1 MYLKSEIFADRWFN
15 FLHKPFFLS
24 SCIYL
29 YQQFYKTELLEIP
42 RINIMTSALFMTVSD
57 LWFDK
62 VEDSVLLSFRY
73 HY

>member
-1 MYLKSEIFADRWFN
+1 MYLKSEISADGLT

-29 YQQFYKTELLEIP
+29 HKTELLEIP
-42 RINIMTSALFMTVSD
+42 RINIMSSALFMTVSD

-62 VEDSVLLSFRY
+62 MEDSVLLSFRY